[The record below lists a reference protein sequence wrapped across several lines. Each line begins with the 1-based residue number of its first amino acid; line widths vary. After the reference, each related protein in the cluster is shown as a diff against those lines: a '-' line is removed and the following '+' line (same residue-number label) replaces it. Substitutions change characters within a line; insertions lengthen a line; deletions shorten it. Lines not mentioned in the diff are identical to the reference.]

1 MIFVGLSGGKI
12 QAFNAKTLES
22 LWIYTDPLGGQPN
35 TSPTYHDGYIYVGF
49 WNGESKPGNF
59 VAISVT
65 DEDPMKTDEAK
76 LASWSYAC
84 VGGFYWAGAYVTD
97 NLCIVG
103 TDDAPARATISTP
116 PPCWSSTA

>member
-76 LASWSYAC
+76 LGLL
-84 VGGFYWAGAYVTD
+84 V
-97 NLCIVG
+97 LCLRRRLLLG
-103 TDDAPARATISTP
+103 RRLCDG
-116 PPCWSSTA
+116 